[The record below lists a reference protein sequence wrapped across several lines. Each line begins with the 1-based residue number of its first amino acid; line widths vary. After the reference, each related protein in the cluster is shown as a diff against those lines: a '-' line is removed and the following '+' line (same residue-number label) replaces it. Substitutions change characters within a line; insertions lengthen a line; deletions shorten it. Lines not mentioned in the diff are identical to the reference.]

1 MGIFSIHTL
10 LPVFVAPSQA
20 GKGPPDLLPRDAR
33 LLVEKLGAV
42 KWEIHPGATAC
53 DVPETVLESTNPVS
67 GKGKELS
74 GRVMIDQYDRNINYL
89 RVSVTDRC
97 NLRCTYCMPRE
108 GISWIGHEEILKYE
122 EIDRVIRIAAGEGI
136 TKVRITGG
144 EPLVRRGVV
153 EFIAALHGMPEL
165 NDISL
170 TTNGILLES
179 SAERLFAA
187 GIRRI
192 NISLDS
198 LNADKYAKI
207 TRGGELRSV
216 LRGIHKAEETGFSP
230 VKINIVAIK
239 GFNDDEIL
247 DFARLTL
254 DHPYQIRFIELMA
267 LGRASIENNGRYLA
281 NSVIMERIGTLGK
294 LEPVNG
300 RFSGSDGPA
309 RIFRLAGGAGEIGFI
324 SPVSRHFCQSCNR
337 LRLTAD
343 GHLRACLLS
352 DDETD
357 LKTPLR
363 AGADD
368 EEIGALIRGT
378 IARKPKQ
385 HGVSCDESHIRKCV
399 KEMQAI
405 GG

>member
-1 MGIFSIHTL
+1 
-10 LPVFVAPSQA
+10 
-20 GKGPPDLLPRDAR
+20 
-33 LLVEKLGAV
+33 
-42 KWEIHPGATAC
+42 
-53 DVPETVLESTNPVS
+53 
-67 GKGKELS
+67 
-74 GRVMIDQYDRNINYL
+74 MIDQYDRNINYL

-97 NLRCTYCMPRE
+97 NLRCAYCMPRE

-122 EIDRVIRIAAGEGI
+122 EIGRVIRITAKEGI

-153 EFIAALHGMPEL
+153 EFIASLQQIPEL

-170 TTNGILLES
+170 TTNGILLEGC
-179 SAERLFAA
+179 AEQIYAA

-198 LNADKYAKI
+198 LNTDKYAKI
-207 TRGGELRSV
+207 TRGGDIRSV
-216 LRGIHKAEETGFSP
+216 LAGIRKAEETGFSP
-230 VKINIVAIK
+230 IKINIVAIK

-247 DFARLTL
+247 DFARLTI
-254 DHPYQIRFIELMA
+254 DHPYQIRFIELMP
-267 LGRASIENNGRYLA
+267 LGRASLENNGRYLA
-281 NSVIMERIGTLGK
+281 NDLIKERIETLGR
-294 LEPVNG
+294 LEQVDSRANV
-300 RFSGSDGPA
+300 SGGPA
-309 RIFRLAGGAGEIGFI
+309 RIFRLSGGTGEIGFI
-324 SPVSRHFCQSCNR
+324 SPVSRHFCHTCNR

-357 LKTPLR
+357 LKTRLR

-378 IARKPKQ
+378 IARKPRQ